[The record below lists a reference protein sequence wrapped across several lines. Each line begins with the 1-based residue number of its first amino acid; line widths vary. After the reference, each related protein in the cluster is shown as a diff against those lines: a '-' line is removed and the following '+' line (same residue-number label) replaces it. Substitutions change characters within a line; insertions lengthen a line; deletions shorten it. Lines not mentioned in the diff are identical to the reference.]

1 MNDLL
6 DKALSLGLGESPPQ
20 SLECSAYL
28 KLLGR
33 CHEEV
38 LDLPEIQRGQVFQAY
53 HHILLLLLLLRDHG
67 LAILE
72 SVLELLLHRT
82 HLLFKG
88 VVNGLMLTVHGREVV
103 NHLLLVYIAL

>member
-6 DKALSLGLGESPPQ
+6 DKALSLGLGQSPPQ
-20 SLECSAYL
+20 SLQCSAYL

-33 CHEEV
+33 CHKEV
-38 LDLPEIQRGQVFQAY
+38 FDLPEIQRGQVFQAN

-72 SVLELLLHRT
+72 SVLELLLHGT

-88 VVNGLMLTVHGREVV
+88 VIDGLMLTVHGREVV